1 MTAAINRHYVAFEGI
16 FEVLLPEERQSS
28 FLPKYL
34 QIFHVPLVL
43 LFGSLNYIL
52 PTNQNNLEAA
62 TNGDHREKEILTGT
76 Q

>member
-1 MTAAINRHYVAFEGI
+1 M
-16 FEVLLPEERQSS
+16 LLPEERQSS

-43 LFGSLNYIL
+43 LFGSLNSIL

-62 TNGDHREKEILTGT
+62 TNGDHKEKEILTRT
-76 Q
+76 R

>member
-1 MTAAINRHYVAFEGI
+1 M
-16 FEVLLPEERQSS
+16 LLPEERESS

-43 LFGSLNYIL
+43 LFGSLNSML
-52 PTNQNNLEAA
+52 PTNQNNVEAA

-76 Q
+76 R